1 MQRLLTP
8 REHRLIEFLISVN
21 APLYE
26 ADAPRWM
33 NQIQNCTVCEVN
45 VPYCLSISHGEE
57 TYGGWEK
64 SRTLAR
70 ELISV
75 DEGVPVLIYAIAD
88 RTPAGFVLD
97 SFNIDRLDGEP
108 LAAYPE
114 SGDGLMVVEGNKAG
128 RRGRFASSIWQVG
141 FVTCLGMWP
150 VSVTPERRSTIHFE
164 SPDSANSQLN

>member
-8 REHRLIEFLISVN
+8 REYRLIEFLISVN

-26 ADAPRWM
+26 ADVPRWI

-57 TYGGWEK
+57 SYGGWEN

-108 LAAYPE
+108 LVAYPE
-114 SGDGLMVVEGNKAG
+114 PGDGLMVVEGNK
-128 RRGRFASSIWQVG
+128 RVG
-141 FVTCLGMWP
+141 GADLRHLYGK
-150 VSVTPERRSTIHFE
+150 S
-164 SPDSANSQLN
+164 DS